1 MIDRGVAR
9 RYAEAFVNALQ
20 NSKRLEAGLKELQ
33 DIAKSYEES
42 SDLQKFL
49 GSPEIAAEEK
59 ERLLNRIWSDDSEI
73 TSGAATSS
81 GSHAVGPETMALL
94 KLLLEW
100 DRVDHLPAIAEEAVV
115 VAEQRQG
122 IVRGQ
127 VITARPISS
136 AETELVA
143 KAVGS
148 LIGKKVVLERAVDPE
163 ILGGVRVTVGTTLLD
178 SSVQTLLEDVRN
190 QLKAVKVN
198 S

>member
-1 MIDRGVAR
+1 MELQGVAKT
-9 RYAEAFVNALQ
+9 YAG
-20 NSKRLEAGLKELQ
+20 S
-33 DIAKSYEES
+33 D
-42 SDLQKFL
+42 DLQKFL

-81 GSHAVGPETMALL
+81 GSHAVGPEIMALL

>member
-9 RYAEAFVNALQ
+9 RYAEAFVNTLE
-20 NSKRLEAGLKELQ
+20 NSKRLAPGLAELQ
-33 DIAKSYEES
+33 GVAKTYVGSY
-42 SDLQKFL
+42 DLQKFL
-49 GSPEIAAEEK
+49 GSPEIAEEEK
-59 ERLLNRIWSDDSEI
+59 ERLLAKIWSD
-73 TSGAATSS
+73 
-81 GSHAVGPETMALL
+81 AVGPETMALL

-100 DRVDHLPAIAEEAVV
+100 DRVDHLPAIAEEVVV

-136 AETELVA
+136 AETQLVA

-148 LIGKKVVLERAVDPE
+148 LIRKKVVLERAVDPK

-190 QLKAVKVN
+190 QLKAVKVA
-198 S
+198 